1 MIRYRYY
8 DVIRPGLAKQYE
20 YIQLQQEQRIN
31 WSRTFTI
38 EQQLRYGV
46 TPSGEPLD
54 LTTLRHLNSGQVQ
67 VCVVDIYCARLARQV
82 NVGVM
87 TGNIAAEQ
95 ETLYHYN
102 YYN

>member
-87 TGNIAAEQ
+87 TGNIAAQQ